1 MGTSPYAQTARPAQ
15 VFVLLG
21 LMVGALAVLV
31 VLGTWWLGVLGT
43 TLGSVLALV
52 IGALIRLLPEPVRTS
67 ETI

>member
-1 MGTSPYAQTARPAQ
+1 
-15 VFVLLG
+15 
-21 LMVGALAVLV
+21 MVGALAVLV